1 MCYLWNGDRVPA
13 RLAVRTTYGCC
24 SYKITCSQRLI
35 LIWQDHWFSHWLSPN
50 MTSSP
55 HYTALDTLFVRLSI
69 LLPEK
74 SLLIWVRETFFFH
87 VSPHIVC
94 FLWSILMLQTNIK
107 RFSSLLPLFQLLPT
121 VNLKIISSQKYNS
134 RADGYFNTNCI
145 YKCHVMKEINI
156 ALTFYLPNCNKPA
169 LYVNWTLNSM
179 VAVLQF
185 LLCFNVIWVKAHKY
199 NQEFVLKIYKCKK
212 ILLHLSTSDYVLV
225 EEKPPI

>member
-1 MCYLWNGDRVPA
+1 MCSLWNGDRVPA
-13 RLAVRTTYGCC
+13 GLTVRTTYGCC

-35 LIWQDHWFSHWLSPN
+35 LIWQDFHTDFLPTWLLLHIILHLILSLYDSVSCFQKRACWFES
-50 MTSSP
+50 
-55 HYTALDTLFVRLSI
+55 
-69 LLPEK
+69 EK
-74 SLLIWVRETFFFH
+74 LFFFMH
-87 VSPHIVC
+87 LPIVC
-94 FLWSILMLQTNIK
+94 FLWSILMLQTNVK

-145 YKCHVMKEINI
+145 YKCHVVKEINI
-156 ALTFYLPNCNKPA
+156 ALTFYLPNCYQPA

-179 VAVLQF
+179 VAVL

>member
-13 RLAVRTTYGCC
+13 GLAVRTTYGCC

-35 LIWQDHWFSHWLSPN
+35 LIWQDHWFSHWFSPN

-74 SLLIWVRETFFFH
+74 SLLIWVRETFFFMH
-87 VSPHIVC
+87 LPIVC
-94 FLWSILMLQTNIK
+94 FLWSILMLQTNVK

-145 YKCHVMKEINI
+145 YKCHVVKERNI
-156 ALTFYLPNCNKPA
+156 ALTFYLPNCYQPA

-179 VAVLQF
+179 VAVL

>member
-13 RLAVRTTYGCC
+13 GLTVRTTYGCC

-35 LIWQDHWFSHWLSPN
+35 LIWQDHWFFTLIFSQHDFFSTLYCTWYSLCTTQYPASRKELVDLSQRN
-50 MTSSP
+50 
-55 HYTALDTLFVRLSI
+55 
-69 LLPEK
+69 
-74 SLLIWVRETFFFH
+74 FFFL
-87 VSPHIVC
+87 C
-94 FLWSILMLQTNIK
+94 FLWSILMLQTNVK
-107 RFSSLLPLFQLLPT
+107 RFSSLLPLFQLLPA

-145 YKCHVMKEINI
+145 YKCHVVKEINI
-156 ALTFYLPNCNKPA
+156 ALTFYLPNCYQPA

-179 VAVLQF
+179 VAVL

-199 NQEFVLKIYKCKK
+199 NQESVLKIYKCKK

>member
-1 MCYLWNGDRVPA
+1 MLSLERRSCSSRTCCKNNIWMLFLQDNMFSEVNFDLTRSLIFTLIFSQHDFFSTLYCTWYSLCTTQYPA
-13 RLAVRTTYGCC
+13 SRKELVDL
-24 SYKITCSQRLI
+24 SQR
-35 LIWQDHWFSHWLSPN
+35 N
-50 MTSSP
+50 
-55 HYTALDTLFVRLSI
+55 
-69 LLPEK
+69 
-74 SLLIWVRETFFFH
+74 FFFFMH
-87 VSPHIVC
+87 LPIVC
-94 FLWSILMLQTNIK
+94 FLWSILMLQTNVK

-145 YKCHVMKEINI
+145 YKCHVVKEINI
-156 ALTFYLPNCNKPA
+156 ALTFYLPNCYQPA

-179 VAVLQF
+179 VAVL